1 MDIKNIKEK
10 IHRNRYNI
18 LLICIL
24 LFVGI
29 PLTIIYIF
37 DLIDVLKK

>member
-1 MDIKNIKEK
+1 MDIKNIKGK

-29 PLTIIYIF
+29 IEYNNFYI
-37 DLIDVLKK
+37 